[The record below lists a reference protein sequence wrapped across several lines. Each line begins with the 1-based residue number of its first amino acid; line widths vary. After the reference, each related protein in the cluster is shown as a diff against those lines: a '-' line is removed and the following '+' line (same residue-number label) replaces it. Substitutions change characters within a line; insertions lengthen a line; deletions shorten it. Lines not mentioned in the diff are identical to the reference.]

1 VDDKI
6 LAAQFSDVRK
16 RIDLMDE
23 KLDLI
28 LKNCCTHSRTVAS
41 MKVGDPV
48 ICEDCH
54 LTVGV
59 VR

>member
-1 VDDKI
+1 MTNAEIKKRLDAIDK
-6 LAAQFSDVRK
+6 
-16 RIDLMDE
+16 
-23 KLDLI
+23 KLDTI
-28 LKNCCTHSRTVAS
+28 LRNCCTHSRTVAS

>member
-1 VDDKI
+1 MTETKRKI
-6 LAAQFSDVRK
+6 TECLK
-16 RIDLMDE
+16 RIEAIDE